1 MKFHEFAH
9 KNVDSTTSAP
19 TCSKPYIILSNSKG
33 FESSAE
39 AGNANLLMILSLF
52 GDFSGILVE
61 NCNFSFRGALRTIR
75 IP

>member
-1 MKFHEFAH
+1 M
-9 KNVDSTTSAP
+9 DSTTSAP
-19 TCSKPYIILSNSKG
+19 PCSKPYIILSNSKG